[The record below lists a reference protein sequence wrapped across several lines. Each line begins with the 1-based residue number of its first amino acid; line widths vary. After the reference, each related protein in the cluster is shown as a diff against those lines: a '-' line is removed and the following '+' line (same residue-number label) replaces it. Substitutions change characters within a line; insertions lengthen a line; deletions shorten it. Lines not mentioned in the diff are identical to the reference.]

1 MYLTVEEQNTWSKHM
16 VKYMKK
22 IAALSLMA
30 VVIPLGVFCQEK
42 AWTLEECVE
51 YAILHNPQHARQ
63 EAQNE
68 IYRYNRQE
76 AIDGFLPSLSVGTGV
91 SVNFG
96 RGVDP
101 ETNTYI
107 STSTLGNSYDIYSSL
122 TLFDGFA
129 QLYRV
134 KMAKINRLKGKEE
147 LQALKDRTTFE
158 VMEIFFNVLYY
169 KGTVKLA
176 EQQLEE
182 SARNLKKFRRMEEL
196 GLTSI
201 PDLAEIQAK
210 EAEDRF
216 LLTRQANLYKLE
228 IIKLKEKMSL
238 PVDEDL
244 LVRGYEQAPPI
255 SAEAQSAA
263 GVYQQALATL
273 PKALASAQSVSAT
286 AMEYKVAR
294 GQLFPKI
301 SMSAGFSTGFSRL
314 MDGTPYMSFSEQ
326 LRLREGSYVS
336 ASLSFPLIGG
346 FSRLSEVRRSRQR
359 LIIAQH
365 QHEEILRQVYSEI
378 EQAVADVNG
387 LSDEYVHAQKRSAA
401 MQSAHQMNLR
411 KYEEGLIDALALT
424 TSSNRLLNSRVEE
437 LYTNLKYQLKYKLL
451 SYYKGQ
457 LIINN

>member
-1 MYLTVEEQNTWSKHM
+1 
-16 VKYMKK
+16 MKK
-22 IAALSLMA
+22 TLLLLLIL
-30 VVIPLGVFCQEK
+30 IPSGIFSQEK
-42 AWTLEECVE
+42 IRTLEECIE
-51 YAILHNPQHARQ
+51 YAIRHNPQHAKQ

-68 IYRYNRQE
+68 IYKYNQRD
-76 AIDGFLPSLSVGTGV
+76 AIGAFLPSLSAGTGM
-91 SVNFG
+91 SMNFG

-107 STSTLGNSYDIYSSL
+107 STSTFSNSYDIYSSL

-129 QLYRV
+129 QIYRA

-182 SARNLKKFRRMEEL
+182 SVHNLKKFQRMEEL
-196 GLTSI
+196 GLKSI

-216 LLTRQANLYKLE
+216 LLTRQANFYNLE
-228 IIKLKEKMSL
+228 IIKLKEKMNL

-244 LVRGYEQAPPI
+244 QVKDCEQMPLITSETQDA
-255 SAEAQSAA
+255 AEI
-263 GVYQQALATL
+263 YQQALTVL
-273 PKALASAQSVSAT
+273 PKVQASAQYVSAT

-294 GQLFPKI
+294 GQLFPRL
-301 SMSAGFSTGFSRL
+301 SMNAGFSTGFSRL
-314 MDGTPYMSFSEQ
+314 MDGTAYMSFSEQ
-326 LRLREGSYVS
+326 LKLREGSYVS
-336 ASLSFPLIGG
+336 ANLSIPLFSG
-346 FSRLSEVRRSRQR
+346 FSRSSDVKRGKQR
-359 LIIAQH
+359 LIIAKH
-365 QHEEILRQVYSEI
+365 QHEETLRQVYSEI

-387 LSDEYVHAQKRSAA
+387 LSDEYIHARKRTDA

-411 KYEEGLIDALALT
+411 KYEEGLIDAITLT
-424 TSSNRLLNSRVEE
+424 TSSNRLLNSRLEE
-437 LYTNLKYQLKYKLL
+437 LHTNLKYQLKYRLL
-451 SYYKGQ
+451 NYYRG
-457 LIINN
+457 IMN